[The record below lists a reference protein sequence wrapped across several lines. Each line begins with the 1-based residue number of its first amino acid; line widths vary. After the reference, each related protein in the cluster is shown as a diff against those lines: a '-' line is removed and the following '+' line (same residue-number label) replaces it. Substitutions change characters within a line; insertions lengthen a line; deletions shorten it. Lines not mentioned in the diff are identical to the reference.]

1 MLIIMEKEYIFLKW
15 SPSIKESSKYERST
29 KESKKKCIGD
39 NIKNL
44 VLMESDE
51 FNFGINKK
59 EFSNNK
65 INERQ
70 LIKQKNLNPFLQT
83 EYLADIE
90 NEELYLRPVNS
101 NTKNN

>member
-1 MLIIMEKEYIFLKW
+1 MCGIQTE
-15 SPSIKESSKYERST
+15 KYERST
-29 KESKKKCIGD
+29 KDSKKQCIGD

-90 NEELYLRPVNS
+90 NEELYLRPINS
-101 NTKNN
+101 NLENKM

>member
-1 MLIIMEKEYIFLKW
+1 MLITMDKEYIFLKW
-15 SPSIKESSKYERST
+15 SPSLKETEKCERST
-29 KESKKKCIGD
+29 KDSKKQCIGD

-65 INERQ
+65 MNERQ

-101 NTKNN
+101 NLEK

>member
-1 MLIIMEKEYIFLKW
+1 MIRKNRMNSLKETEKC
-15 SPSIKESSKYERST
+15 ERST
-29 KESKKKCIGD
+29 KDSKKKCIGD

>member
-1 MLIIMEKEYIFLKW
+1 MLITMNKEYIFLKW
-15 SPSIKESSKYERST
+15 SPSLKETEKYERST
-29 KESKKKCIGD
+29 KESKKQCIGD

-65 INERQ
+65 INERE
-70 LIKQKNLNPFLQT
+70 LIKQKNLNPFLKT
-83 EYLADIE
+83 EYLADLE
-90 NEELYLRPVNS
+90 NQELFLRPINS
-101 NTKNN
+101 NK